1 MNINISLLFRIVM
14 STHKSSDYNLPEV
27 KYYLP
32 NSKNQLQPSQI
43 FDFPEQSIMS
53 CHDKN
58 NNVVQKTN
66 KNNNNNIT
74 EKIFSINYII

>member
-1 MNINISLLFRIVM
+1 M

-43 FDFPEQSIMS
+43 FDLHEQSIMS

-66 KNNNNNIT
+66 KNNDNNIT